1 MTQFD
6 YVVLIILAVSAIA
19 GFIRGAAREM
29 VTVMAFLLA
38 AMTAMFGLRFAGP
51 MARAAIDPDWAG
63 NVAAITGLFLIAYIL
78 FRLLGAALTRRI
90 QDNQVMGP
98 LDRSVGFGF
107 GLVRGLVFMGA
118 LNLFFNAATPAERA
132 PAWITQAKLYPLTTA
147 AGRILVAFAPKGLDL
162 AGRLK
167 PAFDQAV
174 RDGAGDSAA
183 GGAYDARDQ
192 SRSGGPV
199 EPSR

>member
-6 YVVLIILAVSAIA
+6 YVVLAILAVSAIA
-19 GFIRGAAREM
+19 GFIRGAAREV

-38 AMTAMFGLRFAGP
+38 AIAAMFGLRYAGP
-51 MARAAIDPDWAG
+51 VARAAIDPDWAG
-63 NVAAITGLFLIAYIL
+63 NVAAIVGVFLIAYIVL
-78 FRLLGAALTRRI
+78 RLLGAALTRRI
-90 QDNQVMGP
+90 QGNQLMGP

-107 GLVRGLVFMGA
+107 GLVRGLVFLGA

-132 PAWITQAKLYPLTTA
+132 PAWITQAKLYPMTTT
-147 AGRILVAFAPKGLDL
+147 AGRILVAFAPKGMDL

-183 GGAYDARDQ
+183 HGAYDARD
-192 SRSGGPV
+192 RSGNGGPV
-199 EPSR
+199 ETAP